1 MQRLQQIAFVVSL
14 LALSWMGMMATHE
27 LGHVLGAL
35 VSGGIVERV
44 VVHPLTISRTDVT
57 PNPNPLIVVWL
68 GPIVGCILPL
78 VAAMLVPQRLPFAR
92 RTAMFFAGFCL
103 LANGAYIAVGSID
116 KVGDCGE
123 MLKHG
128 SPLVWS
134 NYDSNWLLAV
144 ASDRFRQRV
153 SCTPGVGEASD
164 GLDFPCR
171 NCCRIRDRADCFTDV
186 ARRFEKERKERVA
199 GYN

>member
-128 SPLVWS
+128 SPLWTLLLFGAITIPIGF
-134 NYDSNWLLAV
+134 WLWHRIGSAKEFLARPELVKPATAWTFLV
-144 ASDRFRQRV
+144 ATVVVFAIALTV
-153 SCTPGVGEASD
+153 SPM
-164 GLDFPCR
+164 
-171 NCCRIRDRADCFTDV
+171 
-186 ARRFEKERKERVA
+186 
-199 GYN
+199 